1 MNEQGLNRFLRAH
14 DAYYNDALNEIRNG
28 KKEGHWIWFIFPQL
42 KGLGASS
49 TNAMY
54 YELQDINEA
63 KEYLNNPTL
72 RKDLIEI
79 SEALLMSNEYDI
91 TKIMHYPDNL
101 KLHSSMTLF
110 SLLEPNCKTF
120 RMVLEKF
127 YDGKLDEATVNLIN
141 NS

>member
-54 YELQDINEA
+54 YELKDINEA

-127 YDGKLDEATVNLIN
+127 YDGKLDEATVNLIK